1 MPYDLSKWLRSPSVI
16 SFRAPTGFFCCKA
29 SITHNVTWEEKSTQN
44 KKEKE
49 IDGLNRRKFEVGTRQ
64 IGL

>member
-1 MPYDLSKWLRSPSVI
+1 MVAVTFSNLLSGSHWFLLLQS
-16 SFRAPTGFFCCKA
+16 

-49 IDGLNRRKFEVGTRQ
+49 IDGLNRRKFEVGT
-64 IGL
+64 

>member
-1 MPYDLSKWLRSPSVI
+1 MVAVTFSNLLSGSHWFLLLQS
-16 SFRAPTGFFCCKA
+16 